1 MILVIYHLASCFYF
15 CFLEDKTGMKNIL
28 IPTDFSENSWN
39 AIEYALRFFSK
50 STCNFYLLHVNTVAD
65 CERFETV
72 QNASKV
78 VLPEVSSKPTKKLL
92 QDTIKRINK
101 LGLSG
106 NHRFFTLT
114 DSMYMISS
122 IRRHV
127 VEKRID
133 LIVMVTKGASDLE
146 KLAIGS
152 NTGDVIT
159 KVKCTTLIV
168 PENATFNV
176 PKEIVFPTDFSIF
189 YPTETL
195 QPITDIIE
203 AHKSV
208 VRVLHVNKGAEL
220 NDEQQ
225 KNKEYLDDYFS
236 NHEHSFHFLTNKYIE
251 DAVQKFVDSQG
262 INLITMLAKNL
273 NYFQKILFH
282 PTVKEISYYKNIPF
296 LVLH

>member
-1 MILVIYHLASCFYF
+1 
-15 CFLEDKTGMKNIL
+15 MKNIL

-50 STCNFYLLHVNTVAD
+50 SSCNFYLLHVSSIDDVTG
-65 CERFETV
+65 FEKPRKLSNGVT
-72 QNASKV
+72 
-78 VLPEVSSKPTKKLL
+78 PEVIIKPSKKLL
-92 QDTIKRINK
+92 QETITRINK
-101 LGLSG
+101 SYLNGK
-106 NHRFFTLT
+106 HRFFTLT
-114 DSMYMISS
+114 DNSYFINS
-122 IRRHV
+122 IRKHV
-127 VEKRID
+127 EEKRID
-133 LIVMVTKGASDLE
+133 VIVMGTKGASDLA

-168 PENATFNV
+168 PANAKFKV

-203 AHKSV
+203 LHKSAV
-208 VRVLHVNKGAEL
+208 SVLHVNKGTEIS
-220 NDEQQ
+220 DDQQ
-225 KNKEYLDDYFS
+225 KNIEYLDDYFS
-236 NHEHSFHFLTNKYIE
+236 NREHSFHFLTNKHLE

-262 INLITMLAKNL
+262 IDLIAMLAKNL

-282 PTVKEISYYKNIPF
+282 PTVKELNYYKNIPF

>member
-1 MILVIYHLASCFYF
+1 
-15 CFLEDKTGMKNIL
+15 MKNIL

-50 STCNFYLLHVNTVAD
+50 SSCNFYLLHVNTIVDAAG
-65 CERFETV
+65 EEIPQKLSNGVT
-72 QNASKV
+72 A
-78 VLPEVSSKPTKKLL
+78 EAIIKPSKKLL
-92 QDTIKRINK
+92 QETIKRINK
-101 LGLSG
+101 SNLGG
-106 NHRFFTLT
+106 KHRFFTLT
-114 DSMYMISS
+114 DNTYIINS
-122 IRRHV
+122 IRKHV
-127 VEKRID
+127 AEKCID
-133 LIVMVTKGASDLE
+133 LIVMGTKGASDIE

-168 PENATFNV
+168 PENAIFKV

-203 AHKSV
+203 LHKSSIS
-208 VRVLHVNKGAEL
+208 VLHVNKGTEL
-220 NDEQQ
+220 SDDQH

-236 NHEHSFHFLTNKYIE
+236 NHEHSFHFLTNKHIE

-262 INLITMLAKNL
+262 ISLIAMLAKNL

-282 PTVKEISYYKNIPF
+282 PTVKELSYYKNIPF

>member
-1 MILVIYHLASCFYF
+1 
-15 CFLEDKTGMKNIL
+15 MKNIL

-39 AIEYALRFFSK
+39 AIEYALGFFSK
-50 STCNFYLLHVNTVAD
+50 SSCNFYLLHVNTIIDAAGVEIPQKLSNRVTA
-65 CERFETV
+65 E
-72 QNASKV
+72 AII
-78 VLPEVSSKPTKKLL
+78 KPSKKLL
-92 QDTIKRINK
+92 QETIKRINK
-101 LGLSG
+101 SNLGG
-106 NHRFFTLT
+106 EHRFFTLT
-114 DSMYMISS
+114 DNTYIINS
-122 IRRHV
+122 IRKHV
-127 VEKRID
+127 EEKCID
-133 LIVMVTKGASDLE
+133 LIVMGTKGASDIE

-168 PENATFNV
+168 PENAIFKV

-203 AHKSV
+203 LHKSSV
-208 VRVLHVNKGAEL
+208 SVLHVNKGTEL
-220 NDEQQ
+220 SDDQN

-236 NHEHSFHFLTNKYIE
+236 NYNHSFHFLTNKYIE

-262 INLITMLAKNL
+262 INLIAMLAKNL

-282 PTVKEISYYKNIPF
+282 PTVKELSYYKNIPF